1 MQLGWQMVIPAT
13 GCVQEEGYLAAT
25 VEGLVRPH
33 HISMKMKDPQML
45 EKGPKPETLT
55 VSFPIDAACQL

>member
-13 GCVQEEGYLAAT
+13 GCVQEEGYLAAA

-33 HISMKMKDPQML
+33 QYENERPADAG
-45 EKGPKPETLT
+45 KGSQT
-55 VSFPIDAACQL
+55 